1 MRGHSHAVETGGSS
15 CSPWLLVVGS
25 TLVAENGLSGM
36 QTSVVVAHRLSC
48 PAASGEPGL
57 PALAGGFSAAGPPGK
72 SPGSFS

>member
-1 MRGHSHAVETGGSS
+1 MRGHSNAVATGGSS

-57 PALAGGFSAAGPPGK
+57 PALSAAGPPGK